1 VLSGIAQA
9 GERYGRRKIVAMLV
23 GDAEALPEA
32 LARLSASGALRDERP
47 RAIEH
52 WIDAACGAGLIRV
65 SGDQYRTLSLTA
77 LGRDVMDGRAADVSM
92 APPVEPR
99 AKGRSSK
106 VGRHTPGDRR
116 LGTMRAGEQ
125 AQRAWASRPPAG
137 QPHDWPDLRSV
148 SSAGVGDALRAWR
161 IEQAR
166 RRGVPPYVILH
177 DRTLDAIA
185 ASLPCSPD
193 ELGSLPGIGPAK
205 LDAFGAAILALVASV
220 RSRTE

>member
-1 VLSGIAQA
+1 V
-9 GERYGRRKIVAMLV
+9 
-23 GDAEALPEA
+23 EALPEA

-47 RAIEH
+47 RTIEH

-92 APPVEPR
+92 APPVALP
-99 AKGRSSK
+99 AKG
-106 VGRHTPGDRR
+106 GRRTQRDRR
-116 LGTMRAGEQ
+116 PVTTRAGEQ
-125 AQRAWASRPPAG
+125 GQRARASRPPAG
-137 QPHDWPDLRSV
+137 QPHDSPDLRSV

-166 RRGVPPYVILH
+166 RRSVPPYVILH

-185 ASLPCSPD
+185 AALPSSPD
-193 ELGSLPGIGPAK
+193 ELRSLPGIGPAK
-205 LDAFGAAILALVASV
+205 LDAFGAAILALVESV